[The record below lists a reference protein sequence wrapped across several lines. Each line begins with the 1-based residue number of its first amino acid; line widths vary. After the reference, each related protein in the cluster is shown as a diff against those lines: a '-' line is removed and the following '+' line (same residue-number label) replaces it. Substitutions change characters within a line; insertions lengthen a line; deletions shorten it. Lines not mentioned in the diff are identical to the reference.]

1 MRLLFIRHAIAVPAQ
16 ASTRDEDR
24 PLTTE
29 GEKSFRQTARML
41 ARVAGKPR
49 AILASPHLRARQT
62 AAIAAQAWGNTRPI
76 VVPALAE
83 GDWPAAPSRPTRATT
98 QLSSSATK
106 TGYPRSPRA
115 FWAAHRAAPS
125 TTVKAAPPSSTPRIW
140 NDVREPCCGSFRRAC
155 SAVWD
160 SHASLSIE
168 DRACRAGAC
177 IPARHE
183 LRL

>member
-83 GDWPAAPSRPTRATT
+83 GDWPAICSALAPYKSDDTIVLVGHENWISEVTARFLGSPSR
-98 QLSSSATK
+98 
-106 TGYPRSPRA
+106 RA
-115 FWAAHRAAPS
+115 FDYRKGGAALIDAENLERCKGALLWFI
-125 TTVKAAPPSSTPRIW
+125 PPR
-140 NDVREPCCGSFRRAC
+140 VFRR
-155 SAVWD
+155 
-160 SHASLSIE
+160 L
-168 DRACRAGAC
+168 G
-177 IPARHE
+177 
-183 LRL
+183 